1 MGMNMNENLLVE
13 LFNRKRAN
21 AAVRRAVYAL
31 TKINSPV
38 ISADM
43 VADRVR
49 CAHYG
54 LSRDDIKAMAHEYF
68 RQRWG
73 LGAKPRR

>member
-1 MGMNMNENLLVE
+1 MNTNENLLAE
-13 LFNRKRAN
+13 LFNRRRAG
-21 AAVRRAVYAL
+21 AAVRRAVYAF
-31 TKINSPV
+31 TRVDAPE

-54 LSRDDIKAMAHEYF
+54 RSRDDIKAMAHEYF